1 MIYKDNLKIDLI
13 ILFKMNM
20 NEVKKLDYIL
30 WLYYLYTII
39 RLC

>member
-39 RLC
+39 KLC

>member
-30 WLYYLYTII
+30 WLYYLYMII

>member
-13 ILFKMNM
+13 ILFKINM